1 MNTHKII
8 DLQTYRTP
16 NSRVFTGRDRGI
28 EVREAS
34 KIDIL
39 EAECETITIAI
50 PDDIGSINPS
60 FLEEFLYNVV
70 IKLQPDIFFKKFKF
84 QNNGRYKINN
94 DLHEAV
100 ERIVREEN
108 ALVHS
113 WPFAQEQ
120 NIRLQWFNT
129 TIRVFNVDLKT
140 N

>member
-8 DLQTYRTP
+8 YLKTYRTP

-108 ALVHS
+108 ALVH
-113 WPFAQEQ
+113 
-120 NIRLQWFNT
+120 
-129 TIRVFNVDLKT
+129 
-140 N
+140 

>member
-1 MNTHKII
+1 M
-8 DLQTYRTP
+8 
-16 NSRVFTGRDRGI
+16 FTGRDRGI

-34 KIDIL
+34 KIDII

-108 ALVHS
+108 ALVH
-113 WPFAQEQ
+113 
-120 NIRLQWFNT
+120 
-129 TIRVFNVDLKT
+129 
-140 N
+140 

>member
-70 IKLQPDIFFKKFKF
+70 IKLQPDIFFKKFNF

-108 ALVHS
+108 ALVH
-113 WPFAQEQ
+113 
-120 NIRLQWFNT
+120 
-129 TIRVFNVDLKT
+129 
-140 N
+140 

>member
-16 NSRVFTGRDRGI
+16 NSRVFIGRDRGI

-70 IKLQPDIFFKKFKF
+70 TKLKPDIFFKKFKF
-84 QNNGRYKINN
+84 LNNGRYKINN
-94 DLHEAV
+94 DLFEAV

-108 ALVHS
+108 ALVH
-113 WPFAQEQ
+113 
-120 NIRLQWFNT
+120 
-129 TIRVFNVDLKT
+129 
-140 N
+140 

>member
-16 NSRVFTGRDRGI
+16 NSRAFTGRDRGI

-70 IKLQPDIFFKKFKF
+70 TKLQPDTFFKKF
-84 QNNGRYKINN
+84 NNTIYGPNNTGREHTIKKYG
-94 DLHEAV
+94 
-100 ERIVREEN
+100 VR
-108 ALVHS
+108 
-113 WPFAQEQ
+113 
-120 NIRLQWFNT
+120 
-129 TIRVFNVDLKT
+129 
-140 N
+140 

>member
-34 KIDIL
+34 KIDII

-84 QNNGRYKINN
+84 QNNVRYKINN

-108 ALVHS
+108 ALVH
-113 WPFAQEQ
+113 
-120 NIRLQWFNT
+120 
-129 TIRVFNVDLKT
+129 
-140 N
+140 

>member
-70 IKLQPDIFFKKFKF
+70 TILQPDIFFKKFKF

-108 ALVHS
+108 ALVH
-113 WPFAQEQ
+113 
-120 NIRLQWFNT
+120 
-129 TIRVFNVDLKT
+129 
-140 N
+140 

>member
-16 NSRVFTGRDRGI
+16 NSRAFTGRDRGI

-108 ALVHS
+108 ALVH
-113 WPFAQEQ
+113 
-120 NIRLQWFNT
+120 
-129 TIRVFNVDLKT
+129 
-140 N
+140 

>member
-8 DLQTYRTP
+8 DLQTYRTA

-108 ALVHS
+108 ALVH
-113 WPFAQEQ
+113 
-120 NIRLQWFNT
+120 
-129 TIRVFNVDLKT
+129 
-140 N
+140 

>member
-16 NSRVFTGRDRGI
+16 NSRVCTGRDRGI

-34 KIDIL
+34 KIDVL

-108 ALVHS
+108 ALVH
-113 WPFAQEQ
+113 
-120 NIRLQWFNT
+120 
-129 TIRVFNVDLKT
+129 
-140 N
+140 